1 MNAQE
6 IIKELQ
12 NEYLTTQK
20 ELAESLGVSE
30 ASLSRTLKNYENIKL
45 STFLNI
51 INELQGKIIIKTD
64 EVEYELSR
72 KN

>member
-1 MNAQE
+1 MNALE

-12 NEYLTTQK
+12 NEYLTSQK
-20 ELAESLGVSE
+20 ELAEILGVSE
-30 ASLSRTLKNYENIKL
+30 ASLSRSLKNCENIKL